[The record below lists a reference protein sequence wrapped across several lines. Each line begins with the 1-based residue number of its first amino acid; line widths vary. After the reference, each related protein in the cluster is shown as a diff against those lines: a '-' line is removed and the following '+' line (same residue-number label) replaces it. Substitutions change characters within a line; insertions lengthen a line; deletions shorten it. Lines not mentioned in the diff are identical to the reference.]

1 MGCDAAH
8 LPGAVCT
15 CRSTQTGPGDRGRV
29 SQRTC
34 WGSWWSQTR
43 GSHVVPQPCTRVAPC
58 RRGHRL
64 LDRSKVA
71 LPPSC
76 TCQASSSPPFQA
88 DAQVCGSPPRS
99 DSLHRYL
106 LTTGCTC
113 LIGCSLVH
121 PHKNPE
127 QRGSPASHFTDEAAS
142 APGGAATRPTSQ
154 DRARSPGLSESNG
167 VRAVSSCGYGCP
179 TRGLLTLERRRAR
192 RPRPAPRKSEFSH
205 ARIPATQEPRSP
217 PAWAQTD
224 GALQG
229 CCTRARQPLCPL
241 EGQPLPRRQGG
252 RALGSHSDRGRQP
265 DHGVASQWACHQAA
279 GQDIA
284 VILP

>member
-1 MGCDAAH
+1 MQPTSQELCAPVGQLRQAQGTEVGSAREPAGV
-8 LPGAVCT
+8 PG
-15 CRSTQTGPGDRGRV
+15 
-29 SQRTC
+29 
-34 WGSWWSQTR
+34 
-43 GSHVVPQPCTRVAPC
+43 
-58 RRGHRL
+58 GHRL
-64 LDRSKVA
+64 GAATWYLSRA
-71 LPPSC
+71 LGWLHVDGATGCWTEARWPSPPSC